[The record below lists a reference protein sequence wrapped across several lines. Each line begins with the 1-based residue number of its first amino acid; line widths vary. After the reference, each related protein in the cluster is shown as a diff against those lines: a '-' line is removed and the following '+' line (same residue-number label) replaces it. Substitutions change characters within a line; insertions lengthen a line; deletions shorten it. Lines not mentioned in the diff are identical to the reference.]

1 MALSDCF
8 NDYLNA
14 LGIPKLKILKSVLQS
29 LLPVL
34 NIKKIDL
41 GLSEA
46 DLTLRGLASTAKL
59 AILEPIYSAV
69 LGSLDKITS
78 TFIPGGENCPQVSD
92 MVESVKDGLEK
103 EVKDILDAKKKKSS
117 EEKTKGKVTAKKN
130 RVGTLIT
137 FINEVIAKINTL
149 IP

>member
-1 MALSDCF
+1 M
-8 NDYLNA
+8 NA
-14 LGIPKLKILKSVLQS
+14 LGIPKLKILKAVLQS

-46 DLTLRGLASTAKL
+46 DLTLRGLANTAKL
-59 AILEPIYSAV
+59 AVLEPIYSAA
-69 LGSLDKITS
+69 LSSLDKITS

-92 MVESVKDGLEK
+92 MVEFVKDSLEK
-103 EVKDILDAKKKKSS
+103 EVKGILDAKKKKSS
-117 EEKTKGKVTAKKN
+117 EEKTKGKTTAKKN
-130 RVGTLIT
+130 RVEELIT

-149 IP
+149 I